1 MRSPATFYSGGM
13 DAAAGYVAH
22 VDRVL
27 AAAEALLTPGPGDGD
42 GLAQVGVPRPV
53 DVPGGASGLSAGAAA
68 AAQRYAAAVG
78 AANTAAAGSGSAVAS
93 AVEAAREAARAAEL
107 LRAVTQARA
116 AALLPGADTPAGL
129 RLLVETMAVALM
141 GMQEQIGA
149 SRVQLS
155 ATAAQ
160 VRSTGAGWRAVLEP

>member
-1 MRSPATFYSGGM
+1 M

-27 AAAEALLTPGPGDGD
+27 AAA
-42 GLAQVGVPRPV
+42 VGVSRPV
-53 DVPGGASGLSAGAAA
+53 DTPSGASGLSTGAAA
-68 AAQRYAAAVG
+68 AAERYTAAVE
-78 AANTAAAGSGSAVAS
+78 AADTAAAGSGGAVVA
-93 AVEAAREAARAAEL
+93 AVEATREAARAAES

-129 RLLVETMAVALM
+129 RLLVDSMAAALT

-149 SRVQLS
+149 RRAQLS
-155 ATAAQ
+155 ATAAE
-160 VRSTGAGWRAVLEP
+160 VRRTDGGWRAVLEP